1 MKSGF
6 FAKNFSKRWHCHVSV
21 WLNNVVFNFCLADT
35 MGKECNKTTE
45 HKAEEIERA
54 LSAI

>member
-1 MKSGF
+1 MIERF
-6 FAKNFSKRWHCHVSV
+6 EFPVFALLELSCVGLV
-21 WLNNVVFNFCLADT
+21 EQCYFNFCLADT

-45 HKAEEIERA
+45 HKVEEIERA